1 MPQLRVSVT
10 PLYLSATADPREI
23 RALVSAAVWQ
33 IKTADLVLAEWIEF
47 VVAADTVSISDAAIR
62 EFSKVLADAAAL
74 TDAIDSFAIAL
85 GKADQSVFTDAE
97 TREIGKVLAD
107 SASLQEA
114 ATLALDKALAD
125 TATVTDL
132 ALLDLS
138 KPLSDSS
145 AFTDARVNH
154 FTKVAFSE
162 YAIDYFLED
171 YTEATDYVY
180 TTDSQ
185 VFAIG
190 KVLSDTIGA
199 TDDVNGVLADDDQ
212 IIGFFKSL
220 DNVGTIS
227 ESKAFD
233 LSTPRADAFSVTD
246 SPSIGLDRPVSDSS
260 AFTDAQVLAIGLGPV
275 EAPNFTDA
283 LQYDGAYVLAD
294 AASVAES
301 AAIQFSRPASDS
313 FSVSDASVLGFGLG
327 PSDTATFTDSGELLN
342 QDYTEAFYFAE
353 DYVGTSRTF

>member
-1 MPQLRVSVT
+1 MPQLRVSFT
-10 PLYLSATADPREI
+10 PLYLSATADPREL
-23 RALVSAAVWQ
+23 RALISAAVWQ

-47 VVAADTVSISDAAIR
+47 VVAADTVLISDAVIQ
-62 EFSKVLADAAAL
+62 EFSKVLADASAL
-74 TDAIDSFAIAL
+74 SDALEQAIGL
-85 GKADQSVFTDAE
+85 GKTDQATFTDAE
-97 TREIGKVLAD
+97 IRDLSKVLAD
-107 SASLQEA
+107 SASIQEA

-125 TATVTDL
+125 TATVTDQSI
-132 ALLDLS
+132 LDLS
-138 KPLSDSS
+138 KAAEDAS

-180 TTDSQ
+180 TADAQ

-220 DNVGTIS
+220 DNVGTVS

-233 LSTPRADAFSVTD
+233 LSTPRADAFSITD

-260 AFTDAQVLAIGLGPV
+260 TFTDAQVLAIGLGPV

-283 LQYDGAYVLAD
+283 LQYDGAYILAD

-301 AAIQFSRPASDS
+301 AALQFSRPASDS
-313 FSVSDASVLGFGLG
+313 FSASDASVLGFGLG
-327 PSDTATFTDSGELLN
+327 PSDTATFTDNGELLN